1 VYALSTAQM
10 SQMEAIFGGDA
21 VKTAIMAIIYTAD
34 GGAEQ
39 VAWSVRHAVLAHTP
53 PQLTWVSND
62 CRHHASA
69 TFCAQDDRTQPPV

>member
-1 VYALSTAQM
+1 MGSLVVVCSDGSFARWTACVGDCPGHVYALSTAQM

-39 VAWSVRHAVLAHTP
+39 VAWAWGNP
-53 PQLTWVSND
+53 W
-62 CRHHASA
+62 
-69 TFCAQDDRTQPPV
+69 